1 MMTKAVLC
9 GKMQVMTSTHVRNTF
24 LKISVQFLKKTGIL
38 NKTGIQYNYFDVTD
52 VTHNN
57 DDNYLTAF

>member
-1 MMTKAVLC
+1 ML
-9 GKMQVMTSTHVRNTF
+9 VMTSTDVRNTF
-24 LKISVQFLKKTGIL
+24 LKISVQFLKKTWIL
-38 NKTGIQYNYFDVTD
+38 NKTAIQYNYFDVTD

>member
-1 MMTKAVLC
+1 MLC
-9 GKMQVMTSTHVRNTF
+9 GKMLVMTSTDVRNTF
-24 LKISVQFLKKTGIL
+24 LKISVQFLKKTWIL
-38 NKTGIQYNYFDVTD
+38 NKTAIQYNYFDVTD